1 MSVTIVPSVIIH
13 VKKFVAFWRRHNV
26 DQHLFGQLQSET
38 HRPWRHVQRHG
49 DTTTTS
55 SGLLTD
61 KVALLVDTP
70 SASMLVVTS
79 RLNSH
84 IILWVWRSFWRT
96 ELSLNI
102 DVVYGVVVLGNIGV
116 DWRTFALGETLLHWN
131 QLPLLHDAMPSRPL
145 SLDFGCQIDNA
156 VVIA

>member
-1 MSVTIVPSVIIH
+1 MTAHRLTAKCTNIMTQWHKGTKRMNAFYLMYSRCLGQHNTSVTIVLSELYAKRQH

-26 DQHLFGQLQSET
+26 DQHLSGQLQSET

-49 DTTTTS
+49 DATTTS

-79 RLNSH
+79 RLNSY
-84 IILWVWRSFWRT
+84 IILWVWRSF
-96 ELSLNI
+96 
-102 DVVYGVVVLGNIGV
+102 
-116 DWRTFALGETLLHWN
+116 
-131 QLPLLHDAMPSRPL
+131 
-145 SLDFGCQIDNA
+145 
-156 VVIA
+156 